1 MSHEAPP
8 ALRLPKCNPLVKDLG
23 SLPKLF
29 ADTSLFVQ
37 NKAREVVSD
46 LSDQKPQDIQDSH
59 QLRLIDLCN
68 LVPRRTIPGLW
79 LVDL

>member
-1 MSHEAPP
+1 LEACPNYSQTK
-8 ALRLPKCNPLVKDLG
+8 AYE
-23 SLPKLF
+23 S
-29 ADTSLFVQ
+29 AASLFVQ

-46 LSDQKPQDIQDSH
+46 LSDQKPHDIQDSH

-79 LVDL
+79 FVDL